1 MRVLRVPGR
10 EGWWLRQPI
19 VQLCPCKLPFCTL
32 SRLPLVVGWACTDV
46 QSGEAPSGS
55 KSSSDA
61 PPPRDH
67 ADDHGEEG
75 DDDDDD
81 GDEVLNDF
89 EVCVGVWSPI
99 SLQCWKPLSLVPG
112 NSTLSVIWQHLSMLC
127 LWRWEGGM
135 GEGIWP
141 GFQRVGPGELS

>member
-1 MRVLRVPGR
+1 MRVLRVSGR

-19 VQLCPCKLPFCTL
+19 VQLCPCKLPFCAL

-99 SLQCWKPLSLVPG
+99 SLLCWKPLSRARELHPLRHLAAPLDAVP
-112 NSTLSVIWQHLSMLC
+112 LEM
-127 LWRWEGGM
+127 GGWD
-135 GEGIWP
+135 G
-141 GFQRVGPGELS
+141 